1 MKNRQLIL
9 GSESPRRRE
18 ILSSFA
24 IPFKQVS
31 SYFDEASVPFQGDPR
46 EYVKQISQGKSASLA
61 PLFPNDI
68 ILTADTIV
76 YKSGK
81 AYGKPVDEDELYRF
95 LKQLEGEWHSVF
107 TSLTLREGSTVYEQ
121 TEETRVLF
129 NHLSDRQMELYR
141 HRLPWQDK
149 AGGYM
154 IQSAG
159 SLMIKRIEG
168 CYNNVLGLPINALH
182 DLLGKIGIDLWSYLG
197 PGSSTYP

>member
-1 MKNRQLIL
+1 MKNRELIL

-18 ILSSFA
+18 ILSCFA
-24 IPFKQVS
+24 IPFRQVS
-31 SYFDEASVPFQGDPR
+31 SFFDEASILFAGDPR
-46 EYVKQISQGKSASLA
+46 DYVKQISGGKSESLA
-61 PLFPNDI
+61 PRFPNDI

-76 YKSGK
+76 YRAGKS
-81 AYGKPVDEDELYRF
+81 YGKPVDEEELYRF
-95 LKQLEGEWHSVF
+95 LKELEGQWHSVF
-107 TSLTLREGSTVYEQ
+107 TSLTLREGSEVYEQ

-129 NHLSDRQMELYR
+129 NHLSDRQIELYR

-159 SLMIKRIEG
+159 SLMINRIEG

-182 DLLGKIGIDLWSYLG
+182 DLLSKVGIDLWSYLG
-197 PGSSTYP
+197 PG